1 MTKQTEINPIEV
13 LQALSDSIGTHLKA
27 LKAEGKTKSK
37 KKAKDKSQDD
47 KLDKQT
53 LLEAIMV
60 FKEIFLTYGYH
71 LRQHQGR
78 NSFSE
83 SILTTNRNMAFI
95 LDRMGYSKEA
105 IEKASP
111 KS

>member
-1 MTKQTEINPIEV
+1 MTKQTEIDPIEV
-13 LQALSDSIGTHLKA
+13 LQAISDSIATHLKT
-27 LKAEGKTKSK
+27 LKAGEKTK
-37 KKAKDKSQDD
+37 KKAKSKTQDD

-60 FKEIFLTYGYH
+60 FKEIFLGYGFH

-78 NSFSE
+78 NAFGE

>member
-1 MTKQTEINPIEV
+1 MTKQTEIDPIEV
-13 LQALSDSIGTHLKA
+13 LQAISDSIATHLKT
-27 LKAEGKTKSK
+27 LKAGEKTKK
-37 KKAKDKSQDD
+37 KTKGKSQGD
-47 KLDKQT
+47 KLDKQV
-53 LLEAIMV
+53 LLESILI
-60 FKEIFLTYGYH
+60 FKELFLGYGYH

-78 NSFSE
+78 NSFGE
-83 SILTTNRNMAFI
+83 SVVTTNRNMAFI

>member
-1 MTKQTEINPIEV
+1 MTKQTEIDPIEV
-13 LQALSDSIGTHLKA
+13 LQAISDSIATHLKT
-27 LKAEGKTKSK
+27 LKAGEKATNK
-37 KKAKDKSQDD
+37 KKAKNKSQGD

-53 LLEAIMV
+53 LLEAIIV
-60 FKEIFLTYGYH
+60 FKEIFLGYGFH

-78 NSFSE
+78 NVFGE

-95 LDRMGYSKEA
+95 LNRMGYSKEA

>member
-1 MTKQTEINPIEV
+1 MTKQSTINSIEV
-13 LQALSDSIGTHLKA
+13 LEALNDSITSHLKT
-27 LKAEGKTKSK
+27 LKAEEKVK
-37 KKAKDKSQDD
+37 KPVKGNSD
-47 KLDKQT
+47 KLDKQV
-53 LLEAIMV
+53 LLESILV
-60 FKEIFLTYGYH
+60 FKEVFLGYGFH

-78 NSFSE
+78 NSFRE
-83 SILTTNRNMAFI
+83 SILTTNRNMKFI